1 MRIFIFKIAY
11 LNFLLIRLLL
21 EVIEITLLEKELCR
35 VIILEKLSTGDA
47 PDESNTR
54 SLQIALKRYCLA
66 LTQSP
71 WDADDLA
78 QDTWVKALGYMKPS
92 DSTSTNNGNSLM
104 NEVKQNKETIEN
116 DKANEKLETNQTNQT
131 NQTSKMN
138 YTFSTAATSANTA
151 TSAKAVT
158 PSKTATSAK
167 SAMHSTIPTNS
178 THHTSSTN
186 HPNPEALLFRIA
198 RNTWIDIMRRKAT
211 LSRVLEL
218 DQSPTEAS
226 AEYGSFEIEAAFQ
239 ALQEHLSPLQQAVFL
254 LRDVL
259 GHSAMEAAE
268 ILDTTEGAIKAA
280 LHRAR
285 QALPLVRQELLQADG
300 PSLPQDTAMQIVLSR
315 LAAAYEHGEI
325 AELIELVFADESQEP
340 VMAVSSQS
348 LQGFQTSQAGG
359 FSSNSWNYTTPGMCM
374 VA

>member
-1 MRIFIFKIAY
+1 M
-11 LNFLLIRLLL
+11 
-21 EVIEITLLEKELCR
+21 
-35 VIILEKLSTGDA
+35 IILEKLSTGDA

-78 QDTWVKALGYMKPS
+78 QDTWVKALGYMKTS
-92 DSTSTNNGNSLM
+92 DSTSANNGNSPM

-116 DKANEKLETNQTNQT
+116 DKANGANGANGANQKLETNQTNQ
-131 NQTSKMN
+131 MN
-138 YTFSTAATSANTA
+138 YMVSTAAKAVTPSKTATSANSA

-158 PSKTATSAK
+158 PSKTAPSTK

-178 THHTSSTN
+178 THHTRSTN

-239 ALQEHLSPLQQAVFL
+239 ALQGHLSPLQQAVFL

-259 GHSAMEAAE
+259 GHSAMEAAD

-325 AELIELVFADESQEP
+325 DELIELVFADESQEP

-348 LQGFQTSQAGG
+348 LQGFQTFQAGG

>member
-1 MRIFIFKIAY
+1 
-11 LNFLLIRLLL
+11 
-21 EVIEITLLEKELCR
+21 
-35 VIILEKLSTGDA
+35 
-47 PDESNTR
+47 
-54 SLQIALKRYCLA
+54 
-66 LTQSP
+66 
-71 WDADDLA
+71 
-78 QDTWVKALGYMKPS
+78 MKTS
-92 DSTSTNNGNSLM
+92 DSTSANNRNSPM

-116 DKANEKLETNQTNQT
+116 DKANEANRANGANRVNGANGANRVNGANGANGANEKLETNQTN
-131 NQTSKMN
+131 KMN
-138 YTFSTAATSANTA
+138 YTFSTAATSA
-151 TSAKAVT
+151 KAVT
-158 PSKTATSAK
+158 PSKTAPSTK

-348 LQGFQTSQAGG
+348 LQGFQTFQAGE

>member
-1 MRIFIFKIAY
+1 
-11 LNFLLIRLLL
+11 
-21 EVIEITLLEKELCR
+21 
-35 VIILEKLSTGDA
+35 
-47 PDESNTR
+47 
-54 SLQIALKRYCLA
+54 
-66 LTQSP
+66 
-71 WDADDLA
+71 
-78 QDTWVKALGYMKPS
+78 
-92 DSTSTNNGNSLM
+92 M

-116 DKANEKLETNQTNQT
+116 DKANEANRANQKLETNQTNQT
-131 NQTSKMN
+131 NQMN
-138 YTFSTAATSANTA
+138 YMVSTAATA
-151 TSAKAVT
+151 AKAVT
-158 PSKTATSAK
+158 PSKTAPSTK

-178 THHTSSTN
+178 THHTRSTN

-239 ALQEHLSPLQQAVFL
+239 ALQEYLSPLQQAVFL

-325 AELIELVFADESQEP
+325 DELIELVFADESQEP

-348 LQGFQTSQAGG
+348 LQGFQTFQAGG

>member
-1 MRIFIFKIAY
+1 
-11 LNFLLIRLLL
+11 
-21 EVIEITLLEKELCR
+21 
-35 VIILEKLSTGDA
+35 
-47 PDESNTR
+47 
-54 SLQIALKRYCLA
+54 
-66 LTQSP
+66 
-71 WDADDLA
+71 
-78 QDTWVKALGYMKPS
+78 MKTS
-92 DSTSTNNGNSLM
+92 DSTSANNRNSPM

-116 DKANEKLETNQTNQT
+116 DKANEANRANGANQKLETNQTNKT
-131 NQTSKMN
+131 NKTNKMN
-138 YTFSTAATSANTA
+138 YTFSTAATAANTA
-151 TSAKAVT
+151 MSAKAVT
-158 PSKTATSAK
+158 PSKTAPSTK

-178 THHTSSTN
+178 THHTRSTN

-239 ALQEHLSPLQQAVFL
+239 ALQGHLSPLQQAVFL
-254 LRDVL
+254 LREVL
-259 GHSAMEAAE
+259 GHSAMEAAD

-348 LQGFQTSQAGG
+348 LQGFQTFQTGG

>member
-1 MRIFIFKIAY
+1 M
-11 LNFLLIRLLL
+11 
-21 EVIEITLLEKELCR
+21 
-35 VIILEKLSTGDA
+35 IILEKLSTGDA

-78 QDTWVKALGYMKPS
+78 QDTWVKALGYMKTS
-92 DSTSTNNGNSLM
+92 DSTSANNGNSPM

-116 DKANEKLETNQTNQT
+116 DKANEANRANRANGANQKLETNQTNQT
-131 NQTSKMN
+131 NQMN
-138 YTFSTAATSANTA
+138 YTVSTAATAAKAVTPSKTATSANTA

-158 PSKTATSAK
+158 PSKTAPSTK

-178 THHTSSTN
+178 THHTRSTN

-239 ALQEHLSPLQQAVFL
+239 ALQGHLSPLQQAVFL

-259 GHSAMEAAE
+259 GHSAMEAAD

-348 LQGFQTSQAGG
+348 LQGFQTFQAGG

>member
-1 MRIFIFKIAY
+1 
-11 LNFLLIRLLL
+11 
-21 EVIEITLLEKELCR
+21 
-35 VIILEKLSTGDA
+35 
-47 PDESNTR
+47 
-54 SLQIALKRYCLA
+54 
-66 LTQSP
+66 
-71 WDADDLA
+71 
-78 QDTWVKALGYMKPS
+78 
-92 DSTSTNNGNSLM
+92 M

-116 DKANEKLETNQTNQT
+116 DKANEANRANGANRVNGANGANRVNGANGANGANEKLETNQTN
-131 NQTSKMN
+131 KMN
-138 YTFSTAATSANTA
+138 YTFSTAATSA
-151 TSAKAVT
+151 KAVT
-158 PSKTATSAK
+158 PSKTAPSTK

-348 LQGFQTSQAGG
+348 LQGFQTFQAGE

>member
-1 MRIFIFKIAY
+1 
-11 LNFLLIRLLL
+11 
-21 EVIEITLLEKELCR
+21 
-35 VIILEKLSTGDA
+35 
-47 PDESNTR
+47 
-54 SLQIALKRYCLA
+54 
-66 LTQSP
+66 
-71 WDADDLA
+71 
-78 QDTWVKALGYMKPS
+78 
-92 DSTSTNNGNSLM
+92 
-104 NEVKQNKETIEN
+104 
-116 DKANEKLETNQTNQT
+116 
-131 NQTSKMN
+131 
-138 YTFSTAATSANTA
+138 
-151 TSAKAVT
+151 
-158 PSKTATSAK
+158 
-167 SAMHSTIPTNS
+167 
-178 THHTSSTN
+178 
-186 HPNPEALLFRIA
+186 
-198 RNTWIDIMRRKAT
+198 MRRKAT

-300 PSLPQDTAMQIVLSR
+300 PSLPQTAMQIVLSR

-348 LQGFQTSQAGG
+348 LQGFQTFQAGG

>member
-1 MRIFIFKIAY
+1 M
-11 LNFLLIRLLL
+11 
-21 EVIEITLLEKELCR
+21 
-35 VIILEKLSTGDA
+35 IILEKLSTGDA

-78 QDTWVKALGYMKPS
+78 QDTWVKALGYMKTS
-92 DSTSTNNGNSLM
+92 DSTSANNRNSPM
-104 NEVKQNKETIEN
+104 NEVKQNKAIEN
-116 DKANEKLETNQTNQT
+116 DKANEANGANGANGANQKLETNQTNQ
-131 NQTSKMN
+131 MN
-138 YTFSTAATSANTA
+138 YMVSTAATAATA
-151 TSAKAVT
+151 ATAVT
-158 PSKTATSAK
+158 PSKTATSTK

-178 THHTSSTN
+178 THHTRSTN

-239 ALQEHLSPLQQAVFL
+239 ALQGHLSPLQQAVFL

-259 GHSAMEAAE
+259 GHSAMEAAD

-348 LQGFQTSQAGG
+348 LQGFQTFQAGG